1 MTLKLRLLS
10 RIATVALVT
19 GVLAS
24 GPATAQVAPLGFTID
39 PTQGV
44 PGTFITGQVDPA
56 DVAASCVT
64 DLAEF
69 QAQFTV
75 LLDEV
80 FDVNGNPTQTE
91 LFQRFFPG
99 QTDFIFENCDQLAYS
114 ITGLTSFG
122 IALNVNGAAETA
134 LPQTFVLTFAD
145 LATQEPIG
153 ELSTFDPVTGTGTV
167 VAPNLA
173 PGSYPVVATC
183 VEPSLDLD
191 VLEAGI
197 RETGDFLRSL
207 GFTDEICDPN
217 IPEFQAKVEE
227 LFGEGTDLFA
237 FLEAI
242 GPDVVQNIVE
252 FAALGIQFFTIVTP
266 EAGIDALIADIE
278 ALRDA
283 GELNAGQAR
292 GLTRQLRNAARSL
305 GSGNIEAA
313 CGQLTG
319 FVDHVNALLAE
330 GVLDEAAAE
339 DLVTQAEGIQALIG
353 CGAPGTTTTT
363 AAPTTTTT
371 STTTSTTTTTAPGS
385 PSAAFLD
392 QDA

>member
-1 MTLKLRLLS
+1 MLLTLARVVFRTTDLTTDQRGDTPRRLLGAFAS
-10 RIATVALVT
+10 AAFVAGL
-19 GVLAS
+19 LAAA
-24 GPATAQVAPLGFTID
+24 PTEAQETLGFTID

-44 PGTFITGQVDPA
+44 PTTVITGQVDPA

-64 DLAEF
+64 DLTEF
-69 QAQFTV
+69 QAEFTV
-75 LLDEV
+75 LLNDV
-80 FDVNGNPTQTE
+80 FDVDGDTTQTE

-99 QTDFIFENCDQLAYS
+99 QSDFIFENCDQLAFS

-122 IALNVNGAAETA
+122 IAQNVNGAAETA

-145 LATQEPIG
+145 IATQEPIG

-183 VEPSLDLD
+183 VGPTLDID
-191 VLEAGI
+191 ALEAGI

-242 GPDVVQNIVE
+242 GTDVIQNIVE
-252 FAALGIQFFTIVTP
+252 FQALGLQLFTILAQPSERIADV
-266 EAGIDALIADIE
+266 IADIQ
-278 ALRDA
+278 ALVDA
-283 GELNAGQAR
+283 GDLKAGQAR
-292 GLTRQLRNAARSL
+292 ALIQLLRNVLRSL
-305 GSGNIEAA
+305 ENGKQNAVCSQLAAFEA
-313 CGQLTG
+313 
-319 FVDHVNALLAE
+319 VVNAKVTA
-330 GVLDEAAAE
+330 GALDAAAA
-339 DLVTQAEGIQALIG
+339 DALVTEVESIQVQLG
-353 CGAPGTTTTT
+353 CIP
-363 AAPTTTTT
+363 PTG
-371 STTTSTTTTTAPGS
+371 GS
-385 PSAAFLD
+385 PSGAFLE
-392 QDA
+392 

>member
-1 MTLKLRLLS
+1 MPRRLLGTFAS
-10 RIATVALVT
+10 AAFVASL
-19 GVLAS
+19 LAAA
-24 GPATAQVAPLGFTID
+24 PTRAQETLGFTID

-44 PGTFITGQVDPA
+44 PGTVITGQVDPA

-69 QAQFTV
+69 QAEFTV
-75 LLDEV
+75 LLNDV
-80 FDVNGNPTQTE
+80 FDVDGNTTQTE

-99 QTDFIFENCDQLAYS
+99 QTDFIFENCDQLAFS

-122 IALNVNGAAETA
+122 IAQNVNGAAETA

-145 LATQEPIG
+145 IATQEPIG

-167 VAPNLA
+167 VAPDLA

-183 VEPSLDLD
+183 VGPTLDID
-191 VLEAGI
+191 ALEAGI

-242 GPDVVQNIVE
+242 GTDVIQNIVE
-252 FAALGIQFFTIVTP
+252 FQALGLQFFTILAQPAERIADV
-266 EAGIDALIADIE
+266 IADIQ
-278 ALRDA
+278 ALVDA
-283 GELNAGQAR
+283 GDLKAGQAR
-292 GLTRQLRNAARSL
+292 ALKQVLTNALRSL
-305 GSGNIEAA
+305 QNGEQQAA
-313 CGQLTG
+313 CSQLAAFAAVATAKVTAGQL
-319 FVDHVNALLAE
+319 D
-330 GVLDEAAAE
+330 AAA
-339 DLVTQAEGIQALIG
+339 AGALIAEVQSIREQLG
-353 CGAPGTTTTT
+353 CDV
-363 AAPTTTTT
+363 AA
-371 STTTSTTTTTAPGS
+371 S
-385 PSAAFLD
+385 PSGAFLD
-392 QDA
+392 TCEVCS